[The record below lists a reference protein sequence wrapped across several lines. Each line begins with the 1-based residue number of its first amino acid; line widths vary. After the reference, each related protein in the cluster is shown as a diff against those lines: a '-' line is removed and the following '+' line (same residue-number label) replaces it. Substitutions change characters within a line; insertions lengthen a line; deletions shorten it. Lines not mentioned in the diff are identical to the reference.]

1 MERVKHHLEKVGQ
14 GGPFEP
20 NHDLI
25 MDESES
31 ALNLVPPILEYPE
44 KEQPV
49 YLQEKGFLSQKR
61 SYPVWFGLIF
71 GGVGV
76 GVCSVVLVI
85 CVAVFFAEELGIT
98 TLRASLWA
106 TIRSLVL
113 WLMETPSRSLKP
125 VGSQG
130 VLGDKNVQDLYKHIE
145 RLCVRL
151 STLLRWEKK
160 LAKFEARQQLA
171 ASKLTSL
178 EQP

>member
-1 MERVKHHLEKVGQ
+1 MERVKHHLEKVGH

-31 ALNLVPPILEYPE
+31 ALNLVPQILEYPE

-85 CVAVFFAEELGIT
+85 CVAVSFAEELGIT
-98 TLRASLWA
+98 TRF
-106 TIRSLVL
+106 
-113 WLMETPSRSLKP
+113 PPP
-125 VGSQG
+125 VGRRSG
-130 VLGDKNVQDLYKHIE
+130 VLYFGFWKHLPI
-145 RLCVRL
+145 V
-151 STLLRWEKK
+151 
-160 LAKFEARQQLA
+160 
-171 ASKLTSL
+171 
-178 EQP
+178 